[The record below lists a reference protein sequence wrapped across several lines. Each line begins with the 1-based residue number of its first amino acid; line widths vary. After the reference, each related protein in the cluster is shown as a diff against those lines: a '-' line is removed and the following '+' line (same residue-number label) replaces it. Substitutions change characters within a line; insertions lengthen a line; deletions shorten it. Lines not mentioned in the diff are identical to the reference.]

1 MATRAT
7 SSKLSQS
14 VLPNLRQMLVTQSPS
29 TLLEQARAIIVTSES
44 SLHSRALS
52 NPQHARTHCPS

>member
-1 MATRAT
+1 
-7 SSKLSQS
+7 

-29 TLLEQARAIIVTSES
+29 TLWEQARAIIVTSES

-52 NPQHARTHCPS
+52 NPQHPRMHCPS